1 MPIKQVA
8 SGGELSRLN
17 LCVKSMVADSM
28 ELPTLI
34 FDEIDSGVSGDVA
47 LKMGGILKELS
58 RNHQVITITHSPQVA
73 AHAKRHFYV
82 YKKDKGNKTITNIR
96 VLEYAEK
103 IKVLATMLSKSPP
116 STFALENAKELLE
129 N

>member
-1 MPIKQVA
+1 
-8 SGGELSRLN
+8 
-17 LCVKSMVADSM
+17 
-28 ELPTLI
+28 
-34 FDEIDSGVSGDVA
+34 
-47 LKMGGILKELS
+47 MGGILKELS